1 MEIDKKIVDFI
12 TQHHVLTLATSVD
25 NIPYTAN
32 CFYAYDEPSRCF
44 IFSSDEDT
52 RHIADVQKNA
62 LVAGSIVLETNTV
75 GKIQGLQFQGV
86 IEKNI
91 DDNIKKKYLKRFPYA
106 RLMETTLWTLK
117 LSFVKYTDNRLGF
130 GKKLI
135 QGTVK

>member
-1 MEIDKKIVDFI
+1 M
-12 TQHHVLTLATSVD
+12 
-25 NIPYTAN
+25 
-32 CFYAYDEPSRCF
+32 
-44 IFSSDEDT
+44 
-52 RHIADVQKNA
+52 
-62 LVAGSIVLETNTV
+62 
-75 GKIQGLQFQGV
+75 
-86 IEKNI
+86 IEKNT